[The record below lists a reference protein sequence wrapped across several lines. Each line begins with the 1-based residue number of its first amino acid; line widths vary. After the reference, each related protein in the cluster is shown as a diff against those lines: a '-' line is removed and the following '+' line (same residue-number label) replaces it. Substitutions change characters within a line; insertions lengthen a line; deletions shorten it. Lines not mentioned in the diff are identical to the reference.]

1 MIYLNELKELV
12 LLHSQAQGISF
23 DYSKSI
29 LEKITSEEGNQP
41 GSWVYEWS
49 KDAPALQKKARW
61 LESAQLYNLARF
73 PFIKSAAHIEAHQA
87 CINSF
92 QQWLL
97 TKPNTQKIEIKT
109 PQGTF
114 KTYFTSGSE
123 QKKRPL
129 LVVCGG
135 IVSIKEQWAA
145 FIENADTLGMAIA
158 LVEMPGVG
166 ENEIVYSP
174 TAWKMFSALLDRLS
188 QLADV
193 NNTYFVALSFSG
205 HMAIQSAIGDRRIQ
219 GITTASAPIH
229 DFFSDRQWWNQVPIT
244 TKRTLAHLMGIDIE
258 IEDLFSAIS
267 PMALTQT
274 QLKSLAIPLNYIFS
288 LRDEIIPISEKRFLQ
303 QHTSKLNLKEFND
316 VHGSPNHMKEFKFW
330 ILLSLLKNRHSLA
343 LKAQLFRTVLF
354 ILQTKR
360 IFKLGGQ
367 NA

>member
-1 MIYLNELKELV
+1 MIYLDELKELV

-23 DYSKSI
+23 EYSKSI
-29 LEKITSEEGNQP
+29 LEKITSEEGNQL

-49 KDAPALQKKARW
+49 KDAHSLQKKARW
-61 LESAQLYNLARF
+61 LEAAQLYNLARF

-87 CINSF
+87 CIQSF

-97 TKPNTQKIEIKT
+97 TKPNAQKLEIKT
-109 PQGTF
+109 PQGNF

-145 FIENADTLGMAIA
+145 FIENADVLGMAIA

-166 ENEIVYSP
+166 ENEIIYSP

-193 NNTYFVALSFSG
+193 NNTYLVALSFSG
-205 HMAIQSAIGDRRIQ
+205 HMAIQSAISDKRIRA
-219 GITTASAPIH
+219 ITTASAPIH
-229 DFFSDRQWWNQVPIT
+229 HFFTDDRWWNQVPIT
-244 TKRTLAHLMGIDIE
+244 TKRTLAHIMNIDIA
-258 IEDLFSAIS
+258 DLFLVIS
-267 PMALTQT
+267 SMALSQN
-274 QLKSLAIPLNYIFS
+274 QLKSLAIPLNYIVS
-288 LRDEIIPISEKRFLQ
+288 LRDEIIPITEKEFLQ
-303 QHTSKLNLKEFND
+303 KHTSKLNLKQFND
-316 VHGSPNHMKEFKFW
+316 VHGSPNHIKEVKFW

-343 LKAQLFRTVLF
+343 FKAQVFRTLLF

>member
-12 LLHSQAQGISF
+12 LLHTQAQGISF
-23 DYSKSI
+23 EYSKSI

-49 KDAPALQKKARW
+49 KDAHSLYKKARW
-61 LESAQLYNLARF
+61 LEAAQLYNLARF
-73 PFIKSAAHIEAHQA
+73 PFIQSPAHIEAHQA

-92 QQWLL
+92 NQWLL
-97 TKPNTQKIEIKT
+97 TKANTQTLEIKT

-174 TAWKMFSALLDRLS
+174 TAWKMFSALLDGLS
-188 QLADV
+188 QLAEV
-193 NNTYFVALSFSG
+193 NNTYLVALSFSG
-205 HMAIQSAIGDRRIQ
+205 QMAIQSAIADKRIQ
-219 GITTASAPIH
+219 AITTASAPIH
-229 DFFSDRQWWNQVPIT
+229 HFFSDRQWWNQVPIT
-244 TKRTLAHLMGIDIE
+244 TKRTLAHLMGIDIK
-258 IEDLFSAIS
+258 DLFAAIS

-288 LRDEIIPISEKRFLQ
+288 LRDEIIPISEKSFLQ
-303 QHTSKLNLKEFND
+303 HHTSKLNLKQFND
-316 VHGSPNHMKEFKFW
+316 VHGSPNHMKEVKFW

-343 LKAQLFRTVLF
+343 LKAQLFRTLLF
-354 ILQTKR
+354 VLQTKR
-360 IFKLGGQ
+360 ILKFGGQ